1 MTYIIFVVQET
12 PFREAESHEAIVDM
26 TVMLLTP
33 SQEGNFYPRRQILE
47 LGLRPFQRQLRT
59 QASAILPEGVML
71 MAKALCSAS
80 SARDSLLLSPAAEFY
95 ERLTCLSPGSCRLL
109 VGVLNSL
116 HHTIV
121 ASFSSTY
128 AQGDCPAPCRPC
140 RRIVAGSSREHH
152 F

>member
-1 MTYIIFVVQET
+1 MAYMIFVVQGI

-26 TVMLLTP
+26 TVCFKLRVRST
-33 SQEGNFYPRRQILE
+33 NFHPRKQVFKPD
-47 LGLRPFQRQLRT
+47 LRPFQHQLRT
-59 QASAILPEGVML
+59 RASEILPEGVML
-71 MAKALCSAS
+71 MAKALCSVS

-95 ERLTCLSPGSCRLL
+95 ERLTCLSPGSRRLL

-128 AQGDCPAPCRPC
+128 TQGD
-140 RRIVAGSSREHH
+140 
-152 F
+152 